1 MDQTDSTTADLAHAP
16 RGAVGQWAHR
26 SGIAVVALIV
36 VAGLVGLMGPRST
49 TVSVTSEGWTLEV
62 EHATL
67 TRSGQP
73 APLHVRVERP
83 GGFTG
88 PVQLSLCDDL
98 FDHLDFQNWYPNPSA
113 ETSARPWV
121 LYEFDPPPAA
131 ETLEISL
138 DARTAPG
145 QFGEVDDCEVVLL
158 EDDTAVVSTSFTV
171 WRMP

>member
-1 MDQTDSTTADLAHAP
+1 
-16 RGAVGQWAHR
+16 
-26 SGIAVVALIV
+26 
-36 VAGLVGLMGPRST
+36 
-49 TVSVTSEGWTLEV
+49 
-62 EHATL
+62 
-67 TRSGQP
+67 
-73 APLHVRVERP
+73 
-83 GGFTG
+83 
-88 PVQLSLCDDL
+88 
-98 FDHLDFQNWYPNPSA
+98 
-113 ETSARPWV
+113 V